1 MKYSILDLG
10 KTLSYNLKKKRIVTL
25 LSVLLTLTQLSVN
38 GQYQTSIKLTKY
50 NFNLVDS
57 IPKEYKTISRLSK
70 NLLQSVCGIVL
81 YTVDNVEHLV
91 VIPADDSIP
100 GPSLHFI
107 KKNNK
112 WTYESYYKDVLLDGV
127 RNYSFMDNKG
137 TIAFAQHGTE
147 AIQPWPL
154 GDIIVMKTI
163 GDKLKWQKLS
173 KNKAFFHS
181 VATGDMNNDGLM
193 DVVGMHMGTDQK
205 GWWGVD
211 GFIPF
216 TQKSDETFDEN
227 QDIISNADLDGT
239 WKGNHQQGAIILAD
253 VIGDKRPE
261 LIKADYGQNPNPQFA
276 SLRYSI
282 AIYKF
287 NPAISKYQ
295 FLKENKELGV
305 FKIPEQGATSIKA
318 ADFNKDGFVDLA
330 IASEGKTASGKP
342 GGYIQIWENDGSAN
356 FNPIQAIECIE
367 DSFSFREFEV
377 ADLNNDGWQ
386 DIIMHGKEH
395 HLIIGKNNRTLL
407 NKAIWMNNK
416 GKLVALQNEIEISK
430 NTTPDGNLWN
440 MGSIKGFLLNG
451 KLTFVGFE
459 KNCTTNNC
467 NDTSTSA
474 FNLYEASIT
483 FCNNLVKPAFNTNN
497 FSFCEGDSLKI
508 NITNVN
514 KGDTIKWYFDTKSD
528 LTNVVNKS
536 FTDNS
541 KLFVTRTDS
550 VGCTISSDTVTLI
563 KYSIPS
569 TPSINRDTANNLIS
583 SATIGNLWFKDGVQI
598 TDTTQKFKPSTVSSY
613 AVMTTQNGC
622 KSKLSSPY
630 YYLVTDIVKLST
642 EEFIKLAPN
651 PFIRQINLDFV
662 LKRYNRLN
670 MEVFDIATGAKVSS
684 QLNITAGSSIILDQI
699 PTGTYMIRLSSNDNK
714 IVHQFKVIKI

>member
-1 MKYSILDLG
+1 MKYSTLG
-10 KTLSYNLKKKRIVTL
+10 SGKMITNALIKMRIFIPIFLSII
-25 LSVLLTLTQLSVN
+25 QLSAS
-38 GQYQTSIKLTKY
+38 GQYKTSIKLTKY

-81 YTVDNVEHLV
+81 YTVDNKEHLV
-91 VIPADDSIP
+91 IIPADDSIP

-112 WTYESYYKDVLLDGV
+112 WIYESYYKEVLLDGV

-154 GDIIVMKTI
+154 GDILVMKTD

-181 VATGDMNNDGLM
+181 LATGDMNNDGLM

-205 GWWGVD
+205 GWSGVD

-216 TQKSDETFDEN
+216 TQKSDSNFDEN
-227 QDIISNADLDGT
+227 KEIISDAHLDGT

-253 VIGDKRPE
+253 IMGDNRPE

-276 SLRYSI
+276 SIRYSF

-287 NPAISKYQ
+287 NPVLKKYQ

-318 ADFNKDGFVDLA
+318 ADFNKDGFMDLA

-342 GGYIQIWENDGSAN
+342 GGYIQIWENDGVAN
-356 FNPIQAIECIE
+356 FIPKQAIECVE

-377 ADLNNDGWQ
+377 GDINNDGWQ
-386 DIIMHGKEH
+386 DIIMHGREH
-395 HLIIGKNNRTLL
+395 HLVIGRNNKILL
-407 NKAIWMNNK
+407 NKAVWMNEK
-416 GKLVALQNEIEISK
+416 GKLVPLTNEIEISR

-440 MGSIKGFLLNG
+440 MGALKGFLLNG

-467 NDTSTSA
+467 NDTTTSA
-474 FNLYEASIT
+474 FNLYEASII
-483 FCNNLVKPAFNTNN
+483 FCNNLIKPLFNTSTY
-497 FSFCEGDSLKI
+497 SFCSGDSLKLS
-508 NITNVN
+508 ITNIN
-514 KGDTIKWYFDTKSD
+514 KGDSLKWYYGIKNDV
-528 LTNVVNKS
+528 TNVSNKT
-536 FTDNS
+536 FTDS
-541 KLFVTRTDS
+541 TKLFVTRTDS
-550 VGCTISSDTVTLI
+550 LGCVISSDTIQI
-563 KYSIPS
+563 KKYGIPS
-569 TPSINRDTANNLIS
+569 APTITRDTANFLLS
-583 SATIGNLWFKDGVQI
+583 GATGTTWYKDGSAI
-598 TDTTQKFKPSTVSSY
+598 TDTAQKYKPTTSGSY
-613 AVMTTQNGC
+613 TAKTTTYGCTSVM
-622 KSKLSSPY
+622 SLAY
-630 YYLVTDIVKLST
+630 YYLVTDIINLSKD
-642 EEFIKLAPN
+642 EFIKLAPN
-651 PFIRQINLDFV
+651 PFVNQLNFDFIV
-662 LKRYNRLN
+662 KGYQKLN
-670 MEVFDIATGAKVSS
+670 IEVFDIATGTKVAS
-684 QLNITAGSSIILDQI
+684 QPNLIAGSRITLGQLSA
-699 PTGTYMIRLSSNDNK
+699 GTYLIMVNSADNK
-714 IVHQFKVIKI
+714 ISYQFKMVKL

>member
-1 MKYSILDLG
+1 MKYSILGSG
-10 KTLSYNLKKKRIVTL
+10 KMITNALIKMRIFIPIFLSII
-25 LSVLLTLTQLSVN
+25 QLSAS
-38 GQYQTSIKLTKY
+38 GQYKTSIKLTKY

-81 YTVDNVEHLV
+81 FTVDNKEHLV
-91 VIPADDSIP
+91 IIPADDSIP

-112 WTYESYYKDVLLDGV
+112 WIYESYYKEVLLDGV

-154 GDIIVMKTI
+154 GDILVMKTD

-181 VATGDMNNDGLM
+181 LATGDMNNDGLM

-205 GWWGVD
+205 GWSGVD

-216 TQKSDETFDEN
+216 TQKLDSNFDEN
-227 QDIISNADLDGT
+227 KEIISDAHLDGT
-239 WKGNHQQGAIILAD
+239 WKGNHQQGAIILTD
-253 VIGDKRPE
+253 IMGDNRPE

-276 SLRYSI
+276 SIRYSF

-287 NPAISKYQ
+287 NPVLKKYQ

-318 ADFNKDGFVDLA
+318 ADFNKDGFMDLA

-342 GGYIQIWENDGSAN
+342 GGYIQIWENDGDAN
-356 FNPIQAIECIE
+356 FIPKQAIECVE

-377 ADLNNDGWQ
+377 GDINNDGWQ
-386 DIIMHGKEH
+386 DIIMHGREH
-395 HLIIGKNNRTLL
+395 HLVIGRNNKILL
-407 NKAIWMNNK
+407 NKAVWMNEK
-416 GKLVALQNEIEISK
+416 GKLVPLTNEIEISR

-440 MGSIKGFLLNG
+440 MGALKGFLLNG

-467 NDTSTSA
+467 NDITTSA
-474 FNLYEASIT
+474 FNLYEASII
-483 FCNNLVKPAFNTNN
+483 FCNNLIKPTFNTSKY
-497 FSFCEGDSLKI
+497 SFCAGDSLKLTI
-508 NITNVN
+508 SNVN
-514 KGDTIKWYFDTKSD
+514 KGDSLKWFYGTKSD
-528 LTNVVNKS
+528 FTNPSNKT
-536 FTDNS
+536 FTDS
-541 KLFVTRTDS
+541 TKLFVTRTDS
-550 VGCTISSDTVTLI
+550 LGCVISSDTIQI
-563 KYSIPS
+563 KKYGIPS
-569 TPSINRDTANNLIS
+569 APTITRDTANFLLS
-583 SATIGNLWFKDGVQI
+583 GATGTTWYKDGFAI
-598 TDTTQKFKPSTVSSY
+598 TDTAQKYKPTTSGSY
-613 AVMTTQNGC
+613 TAKTTTNGC
-622 KSKLSSPY
+622 TSVMSVAY
-630 YYLVTDIVKLST
+630 YYLVTDIINLSKD
-642 EEFIKLAPN
+642 EFIKLAPN
-651 PFIRQINLDFV
+651 PFVNQLNFDFIV
-662 LKRYNRLN
+662 KGYQKLN
-670 MEVFDIATGAKVSS
+670 IEVFDIATGTKVTS
-684 QLNITAGSSIILDQI
+684 QPNLIAGSRITLGQLSA
-699 PTGTYMIRLSSNDNK
+699 GTYVIMVTSADNK
-714 IVHQFKVIKI
+714 ISYQFKMVKL

>member
-1 MKYSILDLG
+1 MKYSTLALG
-10 KTLSYNLKKKRIVTL
+10 KMVTNALIKMRIFIPIL
-25 LSVLLTLTQLSVN
+25 LSIIQLSAS
-38 GQYQTSIKLTKY
+38 GQYKTSIKLTKY

-81 YTVDNVEHLV
+81 YTVDNKEHLV
-91 VIPADDSIP
+91 IIPADDSIP

-112 WTYESYYKDVLLDGV
+112 WIYESYYKEVLLDGV

-154 GDIIVMKTI
+154 GDILVMKTD

-181 VATGDMNNDGLM
+181 LATGDMNNDGLM

-205 GWWGVD
+205 GWSGVD

-216 TQKSDETFDEN
+216 TQKSDSNFDEN
-227 QDIISNADLDGT
+227 KEIISDAHLDGT

-253 VIGDKRPE
+253 IMGDNRPE

-276 SLRYSI
+276 SIRYSF

-287 NPAISKYQ
+287 NPVLKKYQ
-295 FLKENKELGV
+295 FIKENKELGV

-318 ADFNKDGFVDLA
+318 ADFNKDGFMDLA

-342 GGYIQIWENDGSAN
+342 GGYIQIWENDGDAN
-356 FNPIQAIECIE
+356 FIPKQAIECVE

-377 ADLNNDGWQ
+377 GDINNDGWQ
-386 DIIMHGKEH
+386 DIIMHGREH
-395 HLIIGKNNRTLL
+395 HLVIGRNNKILL
-407 NKAIWMNNK
+407 NKAVWMNEK
-416 GKLVALQNEIEISK
+416 GKLVPLTNEIEISR

-440 MGSIKGFLLNG
+440 MGALKGFLLNG

-467 NDTSTSA
+467 NDTTTSA
-474 FNLYEASIT
+474 FNLYEASII
-483 FCNNLVKPAFNTNN
+483 FCNNLIKPLFNTSTY
-497 FSFCEGDSLKI
+497 SFCSGDSLKLS
-508 NITNVN
+508 ITNIN
-514 KGDTIKWYFDTKSD
+514 KGDSVKWYFGTKND
-528 LTNVVNKS
+528 VTNVSNKT
-536 FTDNS
+536 FTDS
-541 KLFVTRTDS
+541 TKLFVTRTDS
-550 VGCTISSDTVTLI
+550 LGCVISSDTILI
-563 KYSIPS
+563 KKYAIPS
-569 TPSINRDTANNLIS
+569 APILSRDTANFLLS
-583 SATIGNLWFKDGVQI
+583 GVTGTTWYKDGSLI
-598 TDTTQKFKPSTVSSY
+598 TDTAQKFKPATPGSY
-613 AVMTTQNGC
+613 SAKTTQNGC
-622 KSKLSSPY
+622 TSALSTPY
-630 YYLVTDIVKLST
+630 YYLVTDIINLSKD
-642 EEFIKLAPN
+642 EYIKIAPN
-651 PFIRQINLDFV
+651 PFHNILYFDFMV
-662 LKRYNRLN
+662 KGYQRLN
-670 MEVFDIATGAKVSS
+670 LEVLDITTGTKVAS
-684 QLNITAGSSIILDQI
+684 QLNLTAGSRITLGQLSA
-699 PTGTYMIRLSSNDNK
+699 GTYLIRVTSNDNK
-714 IVHQFKVIKI
+714 INQQFKVVKM